1 MQEKEREKRRDEL
14 FNEIKP
20 MTLPK
25 QEWRWKEAPQH
36 SMAEPDA
43 DSQTATLGG
52 QTAIGTVPGGQTVRA
67 QGVHD
72 PTEDEATALS
82 SPHIEAG
89 G

>member
-25 QEWRWKEAPQH
+25 QEWRWKEVPQH

-52 QTAIGTVPGGQTVRA
+52 QTAVGTVPGGQTASSMVRPSEPRECTA
-67 QGVHD
+67 QQKMKLQ
-72 PTEDEATALS
+72 P
-82 SPHIEAG
+82 
-89 G
+89 